1 MVVSIVFIL
10 ALSAPASPSA
20 ASSVQHATLLESIQ
34 QQLNEIIAAVTRI
47 QARLAEILEETAN
60 MPPIAD
66 TGSLPL
72 PAVPPAETTSVP
84 LPVEESAV
92 VPPAPSG
99 PVWTFLELPSTYLA
113 QPLSV
118 LYKFSITGGAED
130 AVIPSVT
137 FVYQIADV
145 SVKNLEVFA
154 FSDEFYTL
162 PAFLRNTAADRNR
175 VGRYVGYLD
184 PGLSELTILFDQ
196 GPPSVIIPA
205 GKTYYFE
212 LRGTVVGKNTAAFLN
227 IAAKGLPEVMLK

>member
-20 ASSVQHATLLESIQ
+20 ASSTQHATLLESIQ
-34 QQLNEIIAAVTRI
+34 QQLNEIIAAVARV
-47 QARLAEILEETAN
+47 QARLVELLEEAAQS
-60 MPPIAD
+60 PIAD
-66 TGSLPL
+66 TGSLP
-72 PAVPPAETTSVP
+72 PSAVLPAETASAP
-84 LPVEESAV
+84 LPVEESTV
-92 VPPAPSG
+92 VPTAPSG